1 MKRVLCLLALLL
13 PSVALAQGDDGR
25 LLTLPYDPDGVVT
38 LEGCLNFQT
47 MIGFAPGETIQNV
60 GLGDSTQ
67 WQVTPNKKGD
77 LLFVKPLTA
86 KAFSNMSIVTDK
98 RAYNFELRMA
108 PAAACAEGRVI
119 YTLRF
124 SYPTEHTGTP
134 VNPAPAPD
142 PAAQLPPVEK
152 RNTSYTYS
160 GAADLVPVR
169 AFDDGIS
176 TYLMWPKD
184 VTAPAVY
191 SLNPDNSESIVNYAT
206 RGDYFVIEQV
216 ARAFVLRRGD
226 EKAVLYN
233 DAYVVRGL
241 DADSP
246 KLRAKSQGVIK

>member
-1 MKRVLCLLALLL
+1 MKRVLCCLALLL
-13 PSVALAQGDDGR
+13 PSAALAQGDETR
-25 LLTLPYDPDGVVT
+25 LLTLPYDPNAVVQ

-47 MIGFAPGETIQNV
+47 MIGFEPGETIQNV
-60 GLGDSTQ
+60 GLGDSVQ

-77 LLFVKPLTA
+77 LLFVKPLVA
-86 KAFSNMSIVTDK
+86 KAFSNMSIVTDR

-108 PAAACAEGRVI
+108 PASACAAGRVV

-124 SYPTEHTGTP
+124 AYPQAPAGSA

-142 PAAQLPPVEK
+142 PGAQLPPPEK
-152 RNTSYTYS
+152 RNTAYTWS
-160 GAADLVPVR
+160 GASDLVPVR

-176 TYLMWPKD
+176 TYMMWPRD

-191 SLNPDNSESIVNYAT
+191 ALNPDSSESIVNYAT
-206 RGDYFVIEQV
+206 RGDYFVVEQV
-216 ARAFVLRRGD
+216 ARAFILRRGD

-246 KLRAKSQGVIK
+246 KPRAKSQGIIK